1 MTSNSQAE
9 TLRLLRGYLVH
20 VETWDPEC
28 GDTFLMFNAREWLE
42 DHLSDLD
49 DAERASL
56 AQADADL
63 HRLDRETDAKSLD
76 TEYLRKT
83 VKVVNASTLR
93 PVAHAA

>member
-1 MTSNSQAE
+1 M
-9 TLRLLRGYLVH
+9 RGYLVH

-42 DHLSDLD
+42 AHLSDLD

-56 AQADADL
+56 VQADAEL
-63 HRLDRETDAKSLD
+63 QRLDRETDAHSLD

-83 VKVVNASTLR
+83 VKTVSASALR
-93 PVAHAA
+93 PVARAA